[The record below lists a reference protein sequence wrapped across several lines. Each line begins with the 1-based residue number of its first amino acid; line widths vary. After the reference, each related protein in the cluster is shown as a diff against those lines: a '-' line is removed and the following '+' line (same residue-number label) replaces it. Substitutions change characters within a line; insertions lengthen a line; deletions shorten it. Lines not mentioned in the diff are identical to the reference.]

1 MLDKDEQKLRRFVV
15 RKGNHDREKERERE
29 GEWALERVQLCE
41 SSEDL
46 LLSWASEK
54 FQFNWM
60 HPHYGQPSDLK
71 PICPSHIR
79 GAATLTS
86 LALIWLPPDAVAV
99 TGRATCR
106 QFEIEKI
113 YIYNIDT
120 YIFIQH
126 QIECSFQTR
135 LRSQP
140 AGRRRRC
147 SAERDLFG
155 FIPFLFM
162 LSHILDP
169 RLWQRHL
176 RPVSIC
182 VCERERLYYNIIYSI
197 KLVWTR
203 DQFK

>member
-15 RKGNHDREKERERE
+15 RKSNHDWEKERE
-29 GEWALERVQLCE
+29 GEWALERVELCE

-71 PICPSHIR
+71 PIWPSHIR
-79 GAATLTS
+79 GAVTLTS
-86 LALIWLPPDAVAV
+86 LPLIWLPPDAVAV
-99 TGRATCR
+99 TGRATLR
-106 QFEIEKI
+106 QFHIEK
-113 YIYNIDT
+113 YIHIQYRYI

-155 FIPFLFM
+155 FISFLFM

-176 RPVSIC
+176 WFVSVC
-182 VCERERLYYNIIYSI
+182 VCVRQSI
-197 KLVWTR
+197 
-203 DQFK
+203 

>member
-15 RKGNHDREKERERE
+15 RKSNHDRARE

-71 PICPSHIR
+71 PIWPSHIR

-86 LALIWLPPDAVAV
+86 LALIWLP
-99 TGRATCR
+99 GRRRSRNRAGHLAT
-106 QFEIEKI
+106 IWNWKNI
-113 YIYNIDT
+113 YIKYRYI

-169 RLWQRHL
+169 RLW
-176 RPVSIC
+176 PATAC
-182 VCERERLYYNIIYSI
+182 VCQRERECITI
-197 KLVWTR
+197 
-203 DQFK
+203 

>member
-1 MLDKDEQKLRRFVV
+1 MIE
-15 RKGNHDREKERERE
+15 RKRERE

-71 PICPSHIR
+71 PIWPSHIR

-86 LALIWLPPDAVAV
+86 LALIWLP
-99 TGRATCR
+99 GRRRSRNRAGHLAT
-106 QFEIEKI
+106 IWNWKNI
-113 YIYNIDT
+113 YIKYRYI

-176 RPVSIC
+176 RPATAC
-182 VCERERLYYNIIYSI
+182 VWARERLYYNIIYRI
-197 KLVWTR
+197 KLV
-203 DQFK
+203 